1 MLKITVEILSP
12 GKNHGRIIATAK
24 LGRLH
29 RCATPDYVVELQED
43 LYSHPERGTI
53 HKYPRFAASIWDLV
67 ARSIAVALTGE
78 EKLPPRAQPLNVPVH
93 HSGGTDY
100 VRLAEIPE
108 PVATI
113 FRKRI
118 EYSGCPVIEDDP
130 SPMQC
135 AYASDWADF
144 LSGRR

>member
-12 GKNHGRIIATAK
+12 GQNHGRTIATAK
-24 LGRLH
+24 LGRLN
-29 RCATPDYVVELQED
+29 RCAAPDYVLELQEE
-43 LYSHPERGTI
+43 LYSHPERVTI

-78 EKLPPRAQPLNVPVH
+78 EKLPPRPKPLNVPVH

-100 VRLAEIPE
+100 VRLDEMPE
-108 PVATI
+108 PVATL

-118 EYSGCPVIEDDP
+118 EYSTFPVIEDDP

-135 AYASDWADF
+135 AHASDWADF
-144 LSGRR
+144 LSARR

>member
-12 GKNHGRIIATAK
+12 GQSHDRTIATAK

-29 RCATPDYVVELQED
+29 SCAAPDYVMELQDD
-43 LYSHPERGTI
+43 LYSHPERVTI

-78 EKLPPRAQPLNVPVH
+78 EKLPPRPLPLNVPVH
-93 HSGGTDY
+93 RSDNTYY
-100 VRLAEIPE
+100 VRLDEIPE

-113 FRKRI
+113 FKKRM
-118 EYSGCPVIEDDP
+118 EYSTCPVIDEDP
-130 SPMQC
+130 TPMKC
-135 AYASDWADF
+135 AYASDWTDF

>member
-12 GKNHGRIIATAK
+12 GKNYGRVIATAK
-24 LGRLH
+24 LGRLN
-29 RCATPDYVVELQED
+29 RCATPDYVMALQED
-43 LYSHPERGTI
+43 LYSHPERVTI
-53 HKYPRFAASIWDLV
+53 HKYPRLAASIWDLV

-78 EKLPPRAQPLNVPVH
+78 EKLPPRPQPLNVPVH

-100 VRLAEIPE
+100 VRLDEIPE
-108 PVATI
+108 PIATI

-118 EYSGCPVIEDDP
+118 EYSTCPVIEEDP
-130 SPMQC
+130 MPMQC
-135 AYASDWADF
+135 AYASDWVDF